1 MNKIVVVGIGNVGK
15 AYAYN
20 LLNQNTK
27 LDELILID
35 IDNKTKPD
43 FPIEN
48 QAFK

>member
-35 IDNKTKPD
+35 IDNKKALGSC
-43 FPIEN
+43 EL
-48 QAFK
+48 KC